1 MKQAIGVID
10 SGVGGLTVAKEV
22 MRQLPNEKIIYLG
35 DTARCPYGPRTTKE
49 VKRFTWEM
57 TSFLL
62 EKKIKMLVIACNT
75 ATAAALDEIRKELA
89 IPVLGVI
96 NPGAR
101 AAIKKTKNYRIGII
115 GTVGTV
121 KSGAYEK
128 ALKSLNSRLY
138 VTAHACPKF
147 VPLVESN
154 EFAGPI
160 AERVV
165 DEALQ
170 PMLNQKLDTLILGCT
185 HYPLLEPVIKNV
197 MGESVSVISSG
208 DETAREISA
217 ILQYNGLLETCEDE
231 PEHEFYTTG
240 SRRIFSKIASQWLG
254 FPINEVKKI
263 KL

>member
-1 MKQAIGVID
+1 MKQAIGVMD

-62 EKKIKMLVIACNT
+62 EKKVKMLVIACNT
-75 ATAAALDEIRKELA
+75 ATAAALDEIRKELP

-101 AAIKKTKNYRIGII
+101 AAIKKTKNYRVGII
-115 GTVGTV
+115 GTEGTV
-121 KSGAYEK
+121 KSGAYER
-128 ALKSLNSRLY
+128 ALKSLNSRLF
-138 VTAHACPKF
+138 VKAHACPKF

-154 EFAGPI
+154 EFGGPI
-160 AERVV
+160 AEKIV
-165 DEALQ
+165 DEALK
-170 PMLNQKLDTLILGCT
+170 PMLNEKLDTLILGCT
-185 HYPLLEPVIKNV
+185 HYPLLEPVIKQV

-208 DETAREISA
+208 DETAHEISA
-217 ILQYNGLLETCEDE
+217 ILQYNGLLDTCEND
-231 PEHEFYTTG
+231 PVHEFYTTG

-254 FPINEVKKI
+254 YPIIDVKKI

>member
-1 MKQAIGVID
+1 LKQPIGVID

-22 MRQLPNEKIIYLG
+22 MRQLPNEQIIYLG
-35 DTARCPYGPRTTKE
+35 DTARCPYGPRTTRE
-49 VKRFTWEM
+49 VKKFTWEM
-57 TSFLL
+57 TTFLL

-75 ATAAALDEIRKELA
+75 ATAAALDEIRMELP

-101 AAIKKTKNYRIGII
+101 AAVKLSRNYRVGII
-115 GTVGTV
+115 GTEGTV

-128 ALKSLNSRLY
+128 ALKSLNSRLF
-138 VTAHACPKF
+138 VKSHACPKF

-154 EFAGPI
+154 QFDGPI
-160 AERVV
+160 AERMVA
-165 DEALQ
+165 EALS
-170 PMLNQKLDTLILGCT
+170 PMLNQQLDTLILGCT
-185 HYPLLEPVIKNV
+185 HYPLLETLIKNV
-197 MGESVSVISSG
+197 VGESVSVISSG
-208 DETAREISA
+208 DETAREMSA
-217 ILQYNGLLETCEDE
+217 ILQYNGILDTCEEE

-254 FPINEVKKI
+254 VPINNVKKI